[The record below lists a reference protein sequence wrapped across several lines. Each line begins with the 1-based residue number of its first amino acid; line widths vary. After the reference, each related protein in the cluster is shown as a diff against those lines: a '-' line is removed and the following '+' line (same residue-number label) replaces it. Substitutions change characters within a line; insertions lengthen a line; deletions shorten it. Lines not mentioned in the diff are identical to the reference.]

1 MTIYVTGTPKS
12 QGGETAPTPPA
23 SGGGEGGEPLLLG
36 NTTKSCNSPD
46 SRRLERW
53 AMQSAAREIL
63 PSERVC
69 QCLRSISK
77 FKQPSLNNPTQRENV
92 YSLDYY
98 RNVEVLKSGEK
109 FHYGNLMTCGSV
121 WHCPICAGKISER
134 RRSELVDAVS
144 TWTGQGGQVRLLTLT
159 VPHYSHQKLQVVL
172 NGLSAALRR
181 LTNSRE
187 WKTLVESIGLYG
199 RIRSLEVTYGQ
210 NGWHPHFHLL
220 LFTYKPFDLVELQGQ
235 ILHLWK
241 TACLR
246 SSLPVPNHHG
256 VKVDNG
262 ELAAQYVGKWG
273 LEHEMTKGHIK
284 KSREGYS
291 PFDLLRLHLGVAAP
305 GRFLDDD
312 PSRAAQLFREYAK
325 CFKGKRQLVWSKGL
339 RLDLLTT
346 EEQTDEE
353 IADAVEPDAELFALV
368 PLSTWKVI
376 LFKQLRGVV
385 LEKCREGKPALDDYL
400 TQLSKFT
407 IEYNQP
413 EIPLPPEPEYLQ
425 PLQMEMN
432 L

>member
-1 MTIYVTGTPKS
+1 
-12 QGGETAPTPPA
+12 
-23 SGGGEGGEPLLLG
+23 
-36 NTTKSCNSPD
+36 
-46 SRRLERW
+46 
-53 AMQSAAREIL
+53 MQSAAREIL

-77 FKQPSLNNPTQRENV
+77 YKQPSANNPTRLENV
-92 YSLDYY
+92 FSLDYY
-98 RNVEVLKSGEK
+98 RNVEILKSGDK
-109 FHYGNLMTCGSV
+109 FHYGNLITCGSV

-134 RRSELVDAVS
+134 RRAELVDAVA

-159 VPHYSHQKLQVVL
+159 VPHYSHQKLQIVL
-172 NGLSAALRR
+172 NGLSSALRR

-187 WKTLVESIGLYG
+187 WKSLAESIGLYG

-220 LFTYKPFDLVELQGQ
+220 LFTYKPFDLVELQEQ

-246 SSLPVPNHHG
+246 SSLPEPNHHG

-284 KSREGYS
+284 KSRDGYS
-291 PFDLLRLHLGVAAP
+291 PFDLLRLHLGVAAS
-305 GRFLDDD
+305 GRFLDGD
-312 PSRAAQLFREYAK
+312 PSRAAELFREYAK

-376 LFKQLRGVV
+376 LHKQLRGVV

-407 IEYNQP
+407 IEYGQP
-413 EIPLPPEPEYLQ
+413 EVPLPTEPEYLQ
-425 PLQMEMN
+425 PFQMEMN